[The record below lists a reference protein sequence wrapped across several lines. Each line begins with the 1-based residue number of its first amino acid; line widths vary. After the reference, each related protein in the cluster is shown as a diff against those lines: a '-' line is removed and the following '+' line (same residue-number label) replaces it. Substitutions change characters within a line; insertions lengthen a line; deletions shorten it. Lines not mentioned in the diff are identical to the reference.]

1 DALIIRLGWNR
12 GWEREDLANLFGHA
26 RANSLHENRGKVGK
40 KIRENNNSSLESAAP
55 YVPPVGTLTSKP
67 RTPESALQTSSSALH
82 VSKYDI
88 KDDEDDDCLET
99 ASAP

>member
-1 DALIIRLGWNR
+1 MRGLIAYTKTAAK
-12 GWEREDLANLFGHA
+12 WERKLEKTIIQVWSFGCGVW
-26 RANSLHENRGKVGK
+26 SQK
-40 KIRENNNSSLESAAP
+40 KDQSPSLESAAP

-88 KDDEDDDCLET
+88 KDDEDDDC
-99 ASAP
+99 